1 MDLSKSFSRRDQSL
15 QLVNR
20 DARPLTILDKLKG
33 KSEDID
39 NLKDV
44 IDVERDL
51 ERYQKDT

>member
-1 MDLSKSFSRRDQSL
+1 MDLSKSLSRRDQSL

-20 DARPLTILDKLKG
+20 DARPLTISDKLKG

-39 NLKDV
+39 NLQDV

-51 ERYQKDT
+51 KRY